1 MTKLFLPLLCAVM
14 MAACSGGEP
23 TATDA
28 GHADSASSTARHDVH
43 WGYTGEEGPDHWAD
57 LSEEYALCR
66 DGSEQSPIN
75 LTNAVA
81 IEDSGFERRLGQ
93 VVLADEQI
101 ARIADI
107 IDNGHT
113 IQVTTDVPMALGL
126 GATTFELIQ
135 FHFHAPSEHT
145 IDGVQAP
152 LEAHFVHKSAAGELA
167 VIGILIERGEYNDT
181 VAPIIAALPSSPDES
196 RRIDNLKLPM
206 DELRPLPTKY
216 YRYDGSLTTPPCS
229 EGVQWIVAADLYE
242 ISEQQMAEIVA
253 HLHNNFRP
261 VQTLG
266 SRKIGYVSR

>member
-23 TATDA
+23 TSTDA
-28 GHADSASSTARHDVH
+28 GHADSESSTARHDVH

-167 VIGILIERGEYNDT
+167 VIGILFEGGEYNDI
-181 VAPIIAALPSSPDES
+181 VAPIIAALPSSPDEP
-196 RRIDNLKLPM
+196 RRIDNLKMPM

-242 ISEQQMAEIVA
+242 VSDQQMSEIVA
-253 HLHNNFRP
+253 RLHNNFRP